1 MSDCSRRAFN
11 LGLCAASAGLW
22 GCGTSPQATLTP
34 MGTQLTLSYGQF
46 PSLRSTGGSAVVAV
60 KDGFPVAVV
69 RTGDTTAV
77 ALSATCTHAA
87 CILDVNAGASQLH
100 CACHDAN
107 FDFSGKVLSGPTVI
121 PLPVYGTTVTPDA
134 VIVDLS

>member
-1 MSDCSRRAFN
+1 MGGCSRRAFN

-22 GCGTSPQATLTP
+22 GCGTSLPTLTP
-34 MGTQLTLSYGQF
+34 TGTQLTLGYGQF
-46 PSLRSTGGSAVVAV
+46 PALGAAGGSAVVAV

-87 CILDVNAGASQLH
+87 CILGVAAGGGQLH
-100 CACHDAN
+100 CDCHDAN
-107 FDFSGKVLSGPTVI
+107 FDLSGKVLSGPTAI
-121 PLPVYGTTVTPDA
+121 PLPVYGATVTADA
-134 VIVDLS
+134 VVVDLA